1 MSFSLYNI
9 DYGSGAIKMFEKEV
23 KKVLSQ
29 KPIEYAEDFLELAPE
44 INLNIQK
51 RNERTLVED
60 NLFDEKSPHKM
71 KISYVKPGKGKHESP
86 LKGLSEKERQK
97 EVDAHLGKDVKDKV
111 MELAKN
117 NFLEMANDFAIKH
130 SPISSFD
137 KFINSCPDVN
147 NS

>member
-1 MSFSLYNI
+1 
-9 DYGSGAIKMFEKEV
+9 
-23 KKVLSQ
+23 
-29 KPIEYAEDFLELAPE
+29 
-44 INLNIQK
+44 
-51 RNERTLVED
+51 
-60 NLFDEKSPHKM
+60 M

-147 NS
+147 IS